1 MFAREISIHL
11 KPNTLAEF
19 TTALEKEIVPML
31 RKQAG
36 FRDEMVFAVDGSNTV
51 NAISLWDTKEQAETY
66 AKDSYPDVLK
76 ALDKFLDGPPKV
88 RMLTVINSTA
98 HKLTRASVVVAA

>member
-11 KPNTLAEF
+11 KPNTLNEF
-19 TTALEKEIVPML
+19 TAMLEKEVVPVL

-36 FRDEMVFAVDGSNTV
+36 FRDEIVFSVDGANSV

-66 AKDSYPDVLK
+66 ATSVYPGVLK
-76 ALDKFLDGPPKV
+76 AFEKFVDGTPKV
-88 RMLTVINSTA
+88 RALSVINSTA
-98 HKLTRASVVVAA
+98 HKLTMASVVAA

>member
-11 KPNTLAEF
+11 KPNVLDEF
-19 TTALEKEIVPML
+19 TTTLEKEIVPML

-36 FRDEMVFAVDGSNTV
+36 FRDEIALSVDGSNTV

-66 AKDSYPDVLK
+66 ARDFYPGVLK
-76 ALDKFLDGPPKV
+76 ALDKYLDDQPKV
-88 RMLTVINSTA
+88 RSLTVINSTA
-98 HKLTRASVVVAA
+98 HKLTMASVVAA